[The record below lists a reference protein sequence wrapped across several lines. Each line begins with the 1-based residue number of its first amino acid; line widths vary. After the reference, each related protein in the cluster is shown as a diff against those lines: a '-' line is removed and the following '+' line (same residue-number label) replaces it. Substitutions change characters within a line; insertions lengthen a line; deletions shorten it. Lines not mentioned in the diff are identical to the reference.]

1 MADLSL
7 EGVGDVEE
15 ECYRNLTSGSR
26 VLLWYSD
33 DHVWH
38 EALIGLVLG
47 GEQVVMYTPDKDL
60 YIESIGCK
68 GLEGPIRLRGLK
80 PDLGLPSRLRA
91 PAYRFREIISDTL
104 IKQVFRDSVK
114 LAEREA
120 GCSVALPTH
129 ILNHAGQRKTL
140 EEFFGGSFVRSRQPT
155 PIGKLDKSS
164 DSPKN
169 AVKVQPALGDF
180 VWLAAEPL
188 GGLILGQEV
197 SLNSETGV
205 QVGTSCALALRK
217 GVWVKV
223 DMVKLSEVEGYA
235 DRRRALFGV
244 SSAAGSGECPQ
255 PGKGGSN
262 DVRTLW
268 VDFDEHGDRY
278 KRWRDVCKES
288 YTPSFDQTPLEGPTT
303 GLHLIKHAE
312 RHGGDPRLW
321 MQLWCRSKH
330 IETTDRTFHEM
341 KVLVDAL
348 FFAGTF
354 DQVNIPALM
363 SMEVV
368 CRRIQAIVDAYSNP
382 SRPSWENAKIFAG
395 QGTPEDIVSPTFRNY
410 ATRKNKEELELLQ
423 ARQKVRELR
432 GAPAIAQ
439 EEGDAAESLPTKVA
453 REGRGRLMVEDSRQ
467 VTLEPSEMLPD
478 DQYRQEAMT
487 QPGAAAAFSFKQR
500 RLFPLPLFACPPRK
514 LGTSRSVRQR
524 RDRICRAFD
533 NCNEVVRA
541 LNWLAGE
548 SEPQSSDFTVSA
560 MQQQVLS
567 RVEGLVFSQKPSG
580 DEIMKPEEALK
591 VLLRGG
597 SPYDMGV
604 INDAVASYQS
614 ELVSVPQDCRG
625 CPDLRDVLPTD
636 DRQYLEENS
645 ELMLRPKEDRPEHP
659 VQPYWDPKLRYNRK
673 AYHGLVRKLND
684 IGYFTY
690 TLAPLSKVG
699 VFFVW
704 KSNRTKLRLITDC
717 RPTNEIFREAPGVS
731 LTTAEGFGR
740 IEVELEDDCWGDY
753 KLLSAVTTYVGLS
766 DVRDCFHRMRV
777 PAWLSRYFAWES
789 VPASVLNL
797 EGTTLEGKLLGPR
810 DAVFPCAGSL
820 CQGFSWSLYF
830 AQRANEN
837 VCRSVDT
844 LQQAVLTQDRGGPVV
859 LRLGKEQADNTH
871 FYVYV
876 DNLGV
881 LDTDAANVELA
892 MQGLQQHFN
901 SLGLELHASEEALD
915 AVTLGG
921 RRQWS
926 PRLGEFK
933 NGLGSRDQPGIVL
946 EKHPSHSKM
955 GPKRTRSL
963 TSDSSHVTNKHTQL
977 QRKRT
982 RTLSLGR
989 DALEATPTD
998 KKRVRCL
1005 DMETFWQNRLKEKKV
1020 KGLTLPLTE
1029 SALQKLSSLEPR
1041 RQREDKEEL
1050 ETETSSTMSELKE
1063 EPKGKKKRSLEK
1075 RPRKPLQH
1083 LVDAQLGTGMSFL
1096 EAAAITKR
1104 VRERYNR
1111 SLSALMTFLQSNG
1124 FNFSVDQQVDT
1135 GLVKYFEMKFTEG
1148 EGSHVG
1154 DYALAAL
1161 LDRHPEFGK
1170 NGFRKIPHAWRALKG
1185 WRKLCPSRSRLA
1197 YPLPLWCGIAWRMI
1211 ARGHLQKGVF
1221 NLLQLSTYHRPSTL
1235 LKLKKM
1241 GLVPPT
1247 SGVTGTWSILTS
1259 LTETSDISKTGT
1271 KDDAV
1276 LLDSPFLDFIEPVL
1290 RRLAKG
1296 PPLAPVWTFTYP
1308 EYLEVFNQC
1317 AKDLKDS
1324 RGDSQARKLG
1334 KPEECR
1340 QSVFC
1345 EKSYSA
1351 SITPTFHSQVGSEGS
1366 YMHRFFRSFELC
1378 SLAVPTAPE
1387 LSFVSALV
1395 TRQDAEEERHCKR
1408 VLCHFESF
1416 VKSWKRFYRENEG
1429 RLPVECQAG
1438 RAALGMETQDS
1449 LLEAI
1454 DDEDDGTKLPLRF
1467 FVNGDEKCQS
1477 QVVAEY
1483 LCSLWNEMIAA
1494 AAAVL
1499 RESGGNCELWAGRM
1513 ERSIPLGLADLLF
1526 QDQITEAL
1534 KSNAFLRR
1542 SILRHLRGARG
1553 VIAPLVDWTAVQQ
1566 EILSSAWVHR
1576 VQKLDLPPFSRFWP
1590 RPETKAVSFDSTAP
1604 LDAEVEERKEGK
1616 DRKGM
1621 ERERVMEFLAQL
1633 PLVELQ
1639 SCREEIA
1646 RISLHVG
1653 DADPRKL
1660 VLEMEEISQL
1670 RAVLPEQVTAL
1681 LRGIRENGEFSH
1693 LSKVF
1698 MAAPPTEI
1706 DLTASL
1712 ARHFRI
1718 RTEATRTVH
1727 ELAGRDADLR
1737 ETITNLEESG
1747 FCAHLLTSPN
1757 TPLLEVYQAVFQ
1769 CEGVLSQLPCQ
1780 ILGCHLV
1787 AVLQS
1792 LRVLLRKVRAR
1803 KCALDRCTCWNP
1815 REGIQAL
1822 SSWAEDESR
1831 GSEEVT
1837 NAAEDVAIVT
1847 LAPETMLPWVCWA
1860 CGTEE
1865 IPRDPLEAERKL
1877 SKLLDLFEKQVNEFG
1892 LLVSVP
1898 RPRHGFLG
1906 PGTVKNSS
1914 WQSSLSVKVAH
1925 LRTLLDYKDSNA
1937 VEKSWMKSSGV
1948 LHPQDLDFRVI
1959 VPSETN
1965 PTDRPTV
1972 AGRSKHRDCALRGA
1986 WRRFVGGFAA
1996 HASEELEE
2004 AVRRVVEL
2012 PLIVSIIKDAEK
2024 YTLEGSKVLLR
2035 YKNHYYQLDLIPE
2048 PQAEAADA
2056 GWIGFRSYC
2065 KIGKKQVLSIAI
2077 WVDVAHVSEVYR
2089 ETYLVSA
2096 VGGTAEGKA
2105 EDRSCRKRLAEKPI
2119 QQLEEESGGR
2129 NEGDEATNELTKI
2142 EEDGEEDED
2151 SWDIV

>member
-1 MADLSL
+1 MAGGEARADSGPEQNAYSVPGLPSFDSPNAAPTHACFFLFHCFGQDFWKTLIDQVLEELPQLREEVLRTSQAQEQLLHLQEFRVSASPKRWCREMADLSL

-114 LAEREA
+114 LAERE
-120 GCSVALPTH
+120 
-129 ILNHAGQRKTL
+129 
-140 EEFFGGSFVRSRQPT
+140 
-155 PIGKLDKSS
+155 
-164 DSPKN
+164 
-169 AVKVQPALGDF
+169 VQPALGDF

-197 SLNSETGV
+197 SLNSETDV

-255 PGKGGSN
+255 PGKGGGDDEAGGETAGSN

-432 GAPAIAQ
+432 G
-439 EEGDAAESLPTKVA
+439 
-453 REGRGRLMVEDSRQ
+453 

-901 SLGLELHASEEALD
+901 SLGLELHASEVSCGAIESLGCILDGSNLKSAVNPKRLWKVHQALTGLLGRGRCSGQEALD

-926 PRLGEFK
+926 P
-933 NGLGSRDQPGIVL
+933 
-946 EKHPSHSKM
+946 
-955 GPKRTRSL
+955 
-963 TSDSSHVTNKHTQL
+963 
-977 QRKRT
+977 
-982 RTLSLGR
+982 
-989 DALEATPTD
+989 
-998 KKRVRCL
+998 
-1005 DMETFWQNRLKEKKV
+1005 RLKEKKV

-1317 AKDLKDS
+1317 AKDLKVEVVPY
-1324 RGDSQARKLG
+1324 QARHSGPSIDYAAKLRTL
-1334 KPEECR
+1334 EEIR
-1340 QSVFC
+1340 KRGNWASRKSVTRY
-1345 EKSYSA
+1345 EK
-1351 SITPTFHSQVGSEGS
+1351 GGRS

-1395 TRQDAEEERHCKR
+1395 TRQEQLAHLPLLGQIVVIQNWISDRLHGIVPESCLDQPLVKLVKQKQKDAEEERHCKR

-1604 LDAEVEERKEGK
+1604 LDAEVEER
-1616 DRKGM
+1616 
-1621 ERERVMEFLAQL
+1621 VMEFLAQL

-1681 LRGIRENGEFSH
+1681 LRGIRVGALNGLREILDQENGEFSH

-1831 GSEEVT
+1831 GPWWEDPAGSEEVT

-1865 IPRDPLEAERKL
+1865 IPSHLVHALDPQLRHVLEHCGLKVEEKARPPGDPLEAERKL
-1877 SKLLDLFEKQVNEFG
+1877 SKLLDLFEKQVNEF
-1892 LLVSVP
+1892 
-1898 RPRHGFLG
+1898 
-1906 PGTVKNSS
+1906 GTVKNSS

-1925 LRTLLDYKDSNA
+1925 LRTLLDYKECCR
-1937 VEKSWMKSSGV
+1937 EKLDEELWRLASSRLGLQGGFLETSTTHWVMLGAGRNKRQKGRPRANKHEFIGV
-1948 LHPQDLDFRVI
+1948 LKAFGIHPDQF
-1959 VPSETN
+1959 
-1965 PTDRPTV
+1965 
-1972 AGRSKHRDCALRGA
+1972 
-1986 WRRFVGGFAA
+1986 FF
-1996 HASEELEE
+1996 
-2004 AVRRVVEL
+2004 
-2012 PLIVSIIKDAEK
+2012 
-2024 YTLEGSKVLLR
+2024 
-2035 YKNHYYQLDLIPE
+2035 Q
-2048 PQAEAADA
+2048 
-2056 GWIGFRSYC
+2056 
-2065 KIGKKQVLSIAI
+2065 
-2077 WVDVAHVSEVYR
+2077 
-2089 ETYLVSA
+2089 
-2096 VGGTAEGKA
+2096 
-2105 EDRSCRKRLAEKPI
+2105 KRLGSDRFTAKRLCSRAHLP
-2119 QQLEEESGGR
+2119 
-2129 NEGDEATNELTKI
+2129 
-2142 EEDGEEDED
+2142 
-2151 SWDIV
+2151 